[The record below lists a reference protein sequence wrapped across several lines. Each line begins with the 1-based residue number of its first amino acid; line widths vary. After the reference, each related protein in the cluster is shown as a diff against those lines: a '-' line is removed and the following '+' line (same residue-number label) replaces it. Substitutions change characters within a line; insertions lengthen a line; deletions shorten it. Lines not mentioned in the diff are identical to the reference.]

1 MAGNTDLLVSKVADI
16 QAAPLINAVAAVLYN
31 ASGTIGTDVYKVWQ
45 ADATNGGF
53 LQRVR
58 VKYVANATTTSNA
71 CIMKLY
77 ISSAA
82 SGAVTDTNSWFFDE
96 IVIAAT
102 GALTTTASSNAWEVP
117 FGFALPPNY
126 TVLAKITVAQPAN
139 CGFIA
144 MGIGGKY

>member
-31 ASGTIGTDVYKVWQ
+31 ASGTIGTDVHKVWQ

-58 VKYVANATTTSNA
+58 VKYVANATTASVA
-71 CIMKLY
+71 CVMKLY
-77 ISSAA
+77 ISSQNT
-82 SGAVTDTNSWFFDE
+82 GAVTDTNSWFFDE
-96 IVIAAT
+96 IAIPAT
-102 GALTTTASSNAWEVP
+102 GALTTTAPNNGYEVP

-144 MGIGGKY
+144 QGIGGKY